1 MKTVFGKGK
10 FQRQTG
16 SNPGHLFTTGQVY
29 SSLLVCQL
37 GLKPPTLRAL
47 SHRTW
52 HRWMLNTEYWSD
64 QFTFFKVRSK
74 WSFICHFP
82 LVLGV
87 FSCMGLELNCSSAGL
102 TRRGGHI
109 SLPPSMEIWV
119 SCLCNLPAAPWTT
132 MWYLTS
138 YRQAVQV
145 RVGRRQGMASANSN
159 ATSSELI
166 QPWVRTLRQ
175 EGVFLGN
182 EWWRSCWLIH
192 QQQERILIYL
202 LGPEKTGLKISLF
215 VGWAKALSTSSWVN
229 WQKLKR

>member
-1 MKTVFGKGK
+1 MQIVFGKGK

-52 HRWMLNTEYWSD
+52 HRWVLNTEYWSD
-64 QFTFFKVRSK
+64 QLTFFKVRSK

-109 SLPPSMEIWV
+109 SPPPSMEIWV
-119 SCLCNLPAAPWTT
+119 SCLCNPPAASWTT

-166 QPWVRTLRQ
+166 QCPGWGHYTRRWCFLEMSGEGAAGWYTSSRKGFWFICLVQRRQ
-175 EGVFLGN
+175 D
-182 EWWRSCWLIH
+182 S
-192 QQQERILIYL
+192 IYL
-202 LGPEKTGLKISLF
+202 SL
-215 VGWAKALSTSSWVN
+215 
-229 WQKLKR
+229 